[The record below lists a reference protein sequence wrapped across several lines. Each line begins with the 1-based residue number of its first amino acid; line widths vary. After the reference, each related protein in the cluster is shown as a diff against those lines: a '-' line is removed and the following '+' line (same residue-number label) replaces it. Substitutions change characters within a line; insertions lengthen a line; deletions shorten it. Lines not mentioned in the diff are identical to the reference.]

1 MSERIATSD
10 IDFLHSFHPYP
21 CKFPDTVA
29 REWLP
34 STGVVLD
41 PYCGSGTTL
50 LEAALSG
57 HSVVGVDCNPIA
69 TLITRAKLLPIE
81 TIENES
87 VSELMAEIRSAI
99 TRQTYLGFDL
109 PDFAGRDHW
118 FSPQARMEFGFLR
131 SQLDQV
137 PRDSDSWD
145 FLAAPLS
152 AIVTRFSNQDS
163 ETRYARVE
171 RSPNVGTIISAFVE
185 RADRFRQ
192 SLLARG
198 PLTSSVRIVDSD
210 FGNHDSLMS
219 ESIDAVITSPPYA
232 NTMDYYLYHKQRMNV
247 LGFDFKRTQHLEIGS
262 RHEFSSKKE
271 DPSKWSADLLR
282 GVRRTFE
289 VLRPGG
295 LAIFVI
301 GDSQIAGKRID
312 AANLLC
318 QLGTEVGFRPSIVR
332 SEPMTGK
339 SKLFSRAF
347 QAPNKFEHTVKLEKL
362 KK

>member
-1 MSERIATSD
+1 MSERATTSG

-29 REWLP
+29 RTWLP
-34 STGVVLD
+34 SAGAVLD

-69 TLITRAKLLPIE
+69 TLIARAKLLPLE
-81 TIENES
+81 TVES
-87 VSELMAEIRSAI
+87 EAVSELMVVVRHAI
-99 TRQTYLGFDL
+99 TRKTYRNFDL
-109 PDFAGRDHW
+109 PNFSGRDHW

-137 PRDSDSWD
+137 PRGSDSWT
-145 FLAAPLS
+145 FLAASLS

-171 RSPNVGTIISAFVE
+171 RSPAEGVIISAFVE
-185 RADRFRQ
+185 KVDRLGQ
-192 SLLARG
+192 TLIARG
-198 PLTSSVRIVDSD
+198 PLTSSVRIVDAD
-210 FGNHDSLMS
+210 FGNQDSLMS

-247 LGFDFKRTQHLEIGS
+247 LGFDFKRTQNQEIGS

-271 DPSKWSADLLR
+271 EPSKWSADLLR
-282 GVRRTFE
+282 GVCRTFE

-295 LAIFVI
+295 FAVFVI

-318 QLGTEVGFRPSIVR
+318 QLGTEVGFRTSVIS

-339 SKLFSRAF
+339 SKLFSKAF
-347 QAPNKFEHTVKLEKL
+347 QAPNKFEHTVKLEKPT
-362 KK
+362 K